1 MARMTRRRFLERSA
15 AALGSLLAA
24 ACDLRPGN
32 TSPEEASGAAT
43 AVPPRPPG
51 GVPARANPP
60 RTVQVLVTWPEW
72 LDAHSGV
79 LDPLAEEFTSRHPRL
94 TVEWQPL
101 PLTYDLGSPGVG
113 QQIEELHSAGLLF
126 DVMQLKPDGYAT
138 HLFIGD
144 AAVDLHPFIRSDKY
158 DLADYWPGAI
168 ESMQWERKL
177 YGLHTEVRPT
187 VLLLNEALIGRA
199 GLKAPTTT
207 WTWPQ
212 FLAAAKQLTDRQRSQ
227 ASFGFALARRKSY
240 YILAWLWAN
249 GGAMLSADRS
259 ESLVAQPEAQ
269 EALQWLRDLALTHE
283 VAPREADFRR
293 DGALDGWDLFYDGRV
308 AMLYAYWV
316 SERAAALAFGR
327 APQFSFATA
336 EPPAGPRQSASYLDQ
351 ISGAYHLSKTTRVPD
366 DAWHFLRWW
375 TSEETQRQYQAT
387 PNELVY
393 PPARRSLADEFA
405 DRYGAATVAAL
416 AYARPLPLHPKWY
429 DLVKAYD
436 QGLVPVWKGEQS
448 VAEATAAIA
457 SEQNA
462 ILEEWR
468 RKQQQKQQGTP

>member
-1 MARMTRRRFLERSA
+1 MSRMSRRRFVGRA
-15 AALGSLLAA
+15 AAVLGGLLSA
-24 ACDLRPGN
+24 ACDLRP
-32 TSPEEASGAAT
+32 TSTPQQDAPEVAT
-43 AVPPRPPG
+43 AGPPRPPG

-60 RTVQVLVTWPEW
+60 RTVQVLTWSEAYIG
-72 LDAHSGV
+72 LR
-79 LDPLAEEFTSRHPRL
+79 LPLAEEFTSRHPQL
-94 TVEWQPL
+94 TVDWQVFPL
-101 PLTYDLGSPGVG
+101 ASNRDPSGP
-113 QQIEELHSAGLLF
+113 QIKELYSAGLLF
-126 DVMQLKPDGYAT
+126 DVMQLKPAGYAT

-144 AAVDLHPFIRSDKY
+144 AAVDLHPFIRGDKY

-199 GLKAPTTT
+199 GLKAPTTA

-212 FLAAAKQLTDRQRSQ
+212 LLAAAKQLTDRQQ
-227 ASFGFALARRKSY
+227 PQPSFGFALARWKSY

-259 ESLVAQPEAQ
+259 KSLVAQPEAQ

-283 VAPREADFRR
+283 VSPREADFRR
-293 DGALDGWDLFYDGRV
+293 AGALDGWDLFYDGRV
-308 AMLYAYWV
+308 ALLYAYWT

-327 APQFSFATA
+327 PPQFSFATA
-336 EPPAGPRQSASYLDQ
+336 EPAAGPRQSASYLDQ
-351 ISGAYHLSKTTRVPD
+351 ISGAYHLSKTARVPD

-393 PPARRSLADEFA
+393 LPARRSLADEFV
-405 DRYGAATVAAL
+405 DRYGAATLAAL

-429 DLVKAYD
+429 HLVRAYD
-436 QGLVPVWKGEQS
+436 RGLLPV
-448 VAEATAAIA
+448 
-457 SEQNA
+457 
-462 ILEEWR
+462 
-468 RKQQQKQQGTP
+468 